1 LSKRRKEVTTVADQS
16 DSSPRLSPPAE
27 LKSFSDPCDLLPG
40 ENRGDFEAIRQMM
53 VDDVQPET
61 NVEWLWTLDLVE
73 LSWEILRYRRLKQRV
88 LAQHRHCAIKAILL
102 RLDGEGMPAERF
114 QHLEF
119 QIGRVAAEW
128 RDDADSAVEIEA
140 RLRQHGFDDTA
151 LDAEVFYQ
159 ARGSFAMFDELMHAA
174 QNRRMVLLREISI
187 RREFVK
193 RAKSSSDAVI
203 EGKFLRVSKVRR

>member
-1 LSKRRKEVTTVADQS
+1 
-16 DSSPRLSPPAE
+16 
-27 LKSFSDPCDLLPG
+27 
-40 ENRGDFEAIRQMM
+40 MM
-53 VDDVQPET
+53 VDDVQPKT